1 MFFKASAF
9 RSQNCLTND
18 MEYLLSFSQS
28 NSDRASVSNDSNVL
42 LDPEVL
48 PDLSTQALV
57 LTVLATLV
65 KYSNDEQELRV
76 LYQYLA
82 EGSVV
87 FQRVFS
93 VMLVF

>member
-1 MFFKASAF
+1 
-9 RSQNCLTND
+9 
-18 MEYLLSFSQS
+18 MECLLSVSQS